1 MNWKKVKT
9 ALWKIDDLIKG
20 QLLSHKKISEESLLP
35 WKSAILTKVEK
46 KKLKS

>member
-9 ALWKIDDLIKG
+9 ASWKIDDLIKG
-20 QLLSHKKISEESLLP
+20 QLLSFKKISEESLLP

-46 KKLKS
+46 KNFKA

>member
-35 WKSAILTKVEK
+35 
-46 KKLKS
+46 